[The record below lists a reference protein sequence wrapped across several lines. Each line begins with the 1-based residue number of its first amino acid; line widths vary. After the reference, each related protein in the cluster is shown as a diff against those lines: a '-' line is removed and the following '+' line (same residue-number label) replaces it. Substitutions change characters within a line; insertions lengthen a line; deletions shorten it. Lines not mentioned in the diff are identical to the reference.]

1 MNRASFFIGCVL
13 VCFACVLLYLSG
25 HEKPA
30 LVEVVDHRTMDIMFR
45 IRGAVPVSGQ
55 VVIVD
60 IDEKSLGRI
69 GQWPWPRNILARLT
83 QNLIDGKARAIGFD
97 IIFAEQDRTS
107 PARFFKDLETSLR
120 TRIPKDLL
128 ADLDTDPSLD
138 YDAAFGQALSSGPTV
153 LGYGFE
159 FRNDGL
165 KTPEALPFPSGVI
178 RIQPDKI
185 NFTDLSL
192 IHAYRAVVNHP
203 SVAQAESEGFINVFT
218 DEYGMTRQVPLF
230 MIMDGIPYPSMA
242 LEVFRIGMKRSAVT
256 LFASKKIKQPRRP
269 VLGIGIENQVIP
281 TDGKGQIF
289 VNYRGPVQTFSYLSA
304 VDIINEPERFDLK
317 DKFVLV
323 GTSSAGLFDLRAT
336 PYSNAFPGVEVNA
349 TIVDNLIQSDPFVYD
364 RLTEIGL
371 NYTLLIAGGLSLSLV
386 LSILGPLAGSA
397 GAIVFFIGV
406 FVWNYYYFF
415 LNNRYVG
422 LTFPMLCCAA
432 ILLFITVFNA
442 FWEKKSK
449 RFIQKAFSHY
459 VAPDVVAQLIK
470 NPGALSLAGEE
481 KQLTVF
487 FCDIRGFTTLSEKM
501 NSKDLGNFMND
512 FLTRMSQVILKNN
525 GTVDKFI
532 GDAIMAFW
540 GAPKDDPDH
549 AENAVRTALQFKEE
563 LDQIHHI
570 YRKKGL
576 PRIAV
581 GIGINSGLMSV
592 GNFGSRQRF
601 DYTVMGDNVNLASR
615 LEGANKNYGT
625 TILISEATKGLISD
639 IFYCRFIDK
648 VQVKGRQEPVDLYE
662 PLCEGIPSKT
672 IELQTRA
679 FDEGIA
685 AYHTRDFEKA
695 FQIISA
701 LEKDCPSRLYQ
712 SYLDRIKSFMQAA
725 PPEQWK
731 GAERREHLPVHRLT
745 SK

>member
-1 MNRASFFIGCVL
+1 MLVFI
-13 VCFACVLLYLSG
+13 ACVLLYASG
-25 HEKPA
+25 SEKPA
-30 LVEVVDHRTMDIMFR
+30 LVEVIDHRTMDIMFR
-45 IRGAVPVSGQ
+45 IRGEQPESGQ

-69 GQWPWPRNILARLT
+69 GQWPWPRNILAKLT
-83 QNLIDGKARAIGFD
+83 RNLIDSRARAIGFD
-97 IIFAEQDRTS
+97 IIFAEPDRTS
-107 PARFFKDLETSLR
+107 PAYFFKSLDKPLKKM
-120 TRIPKDLL
+120 IPKNLL
-128 ADLDTDPSLD
+128 ADLVKTPSLD
-138 YDAAFGQALSSGPTV
+138 YDAAFGQVLSSGPTV

-159 FRNDGL
+159 DRNDGL

-178 RIQPDKI
+178 RLDPEEL

-192 IHAYRAVVNHP
+192 ISAYRAVVNHP
-203 SVAQAESEGFINVFT
+203 SVAQSESEGFINVFT

-242 LEVFRIGMKRSAVT
+242 LEVFRVGMKRPAVT
-256 LFASKKIKQPRRP
+256 LFASKKIKQPRHP
-269 VLGIGIENQVIP
+269 VLGIGIENQLIP
-281 TDGKGQIF
+281 TDGRGQIF
-289 VNYRGPVQTFSYLSA
+289 VNYRGPVHTFPYLSA
-304 VDIINEPERFDLK
+304 VDVINTPDRFDLK

-323 GTSSAGLFDLRAT
+323 GTSSTGLFDLRAT
-336 PYSNAFPGVEVNA
+336 PYSNAFPGVEINA
-349 TIVDNLIQSDPFVYD
+349 TIVDNLIRSDPFVYD

-386 LSILGPLAGSA
+386 LSILGPLAGTA
-397 GAIVFFIGV
+397 GAFVFFAGI
-406 FVWNYYYFF
+406 FIWNYYYFF
-415 LNNRYVG
+415 LNNQYVG
-422 LTFPMLCCAA
+422 FTFPMICCAA

-449 RFIQKAFSHY
+449 RFIQNAFSHY

-481 KQLTVF
+481 KQLSVF

-501 NSKDLGNFMND
+501 SSQDLGNFMND
-512 FLTRMSQVILKNN
+512 FLTRMSRIILENG

-549 AENAVRTALQFKEE
+549 ARKAVRTALQLKAE
-563 LDQIHHI
+563 LDQIHNI
-570 YRKKGL
+570 YKKKGL
-576 PRIAV
+576 PQIAV

-625 TILISEATKGLISD
+625 TILISEATKELIQD
-639 IFYCRFIDK
+639 YFYCRFIDK
-648 VQVKGRQEPVDLYE
+648 VQVKGRQEPVNLYE
-662 PLCEGIPSKT
+662 PLCEGSPPRSIH
-672 IELQTRA
+672 LQTRA
-679 FDEGIA
+679 FEQGVS
-685 AYHTRDFEKA
+685 AYHAREFEKA
-695 FQIISA
+695 FQIFNA
-701 LEKDCPSRLYQ
+701 LDQASPGRLYQ
-712 SYLDRIKSFMQAA
+712 SYLDRIKGFLEAG

-731 GAERREHLPVHRLT
+731 GAERRERLQIHQLT